1 MSLYREYLDE
11 IEARKSQDLDP
22 KPIDSADLL
31 SEIISQIKDSNNKYR
46 NESLNFL
53 IYNVLPGTTSAAIIK
68 AQFLKEII
76 IGKCSLEEITPN
88 FAFELLSHMK
98 GGPSVK
104 VLLDKYQTAVLVFEL
119 IVL

>member
-1 MSLYREYLDE
+1 MSLYSEYLHE

-53 IYNVLPGTTSAAIIK
+53 IHS
-68 AQFLKEII
+68 
-76 IGKCSLEEITPN
+76 
-88 FAFELLSHMK
+88 
-98 GGPSVK
+98 
-104 VLLDKYQTAVLVFEL
+104 
-119 IVL
+119 